1 MKVLNYKGLELYDS
15 LIKGELAKKEEVI
28 IGLQG
33 NITDLQND
41 ITDLES
47 ETKTLKDNVT
57 TLQEHDVR
65 PRWSQTDDNA
75 ADFII
80 DKPTILTAADVS
92 AQIKNEVG
100 ESIDITAITNEQI
113 DALFV

>member
-1 MKVLNYKGLELYDS
+1 MKVLDYEGLQLYDS
-15 LIKGELAKKEEVI
+15 LIKGELAQKEEVI
-28 IGLQG
+28 TGLQG
-33 NITDLQND
+33 NITDL
-41 ITDLES
+41 ES
-47 ETKTLKDNVT
+47 ETNTLKDNVTTLQDNVT

-65 PRWSQTDDNA
+65 PRWTQTDSTA

-80 DKPTILTAADVS
+80 DKPTILTADDVS
-92 AQIKNEVG
+92 TLIKNEVG